1 MPKIDKNKSDHDTIT
16 GNINTFEDSYF
27 TASIPYDKGLVVKV
41 DSKMVKYE
49 LTNGAFIGFP
59 LKKGKHTIEIS
70 YIPQG
75 YYLGLIV
82 SVMGLLSFV
91 GIVVYERRR

>member
-1 MPKIDKNKSDHDTIT
+1 MR
-16 GNINTFEDSYF
+16 
-27 TASIPYDKGLVVKV
+27 LVVQRVNEANVKV

-82 SVMGLLSFV
+82 SIMGLLSFV
-91 GIVVYERRR
+91 GIVVYERRRLNENK